1 MIQST
6 CGFDEDLNG
15 SQNYT
20 QAVDKRYRKMERQDR
35 KEAFPFS
42 FLFFFQDNLLNL
54 KIAFHYC

>member
-20 QAVDKRYRKMERQDR
+20 QADDKSYRRMERQDR
-35 KEAFPFS
+35 KEVFPFS
-42 FLFFFQDNLLNL
+42 FLFFQDN
-54 KIAFHYC
+54 